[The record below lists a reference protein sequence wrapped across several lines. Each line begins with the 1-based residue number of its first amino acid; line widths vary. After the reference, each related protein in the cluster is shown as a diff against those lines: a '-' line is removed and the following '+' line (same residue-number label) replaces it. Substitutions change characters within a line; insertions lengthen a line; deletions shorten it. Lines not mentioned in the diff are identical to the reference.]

1 MDFKPAFPGNETVS
15 CIRISAPTL
24 DDLLAIVN
32 DGLKT
37 PLETFSV
44 KDLSVKRPTHILA
57 LISLASWWPSSR
69 SEGND
74 LNGRV
79 WGCNGSDVDAEIQ
92 SPVIFREEAPNPGA
106 DGQHRNQDGFRGD
119 ASYVFSF
126 EVWTEKVPL
135 TWLECICRRY
145 WRRDVAI
152 WCGNELPN
160 HTRKAYWLRNNDAT
174 RQVEITEHLLPPKPP
189 YFTMRRP

>member
-1 MDFKPAFPGNETVS
+1 MDFKPAFPRNETVS
-15 CIRISAPTL
+15 CIRSAPTL

-69 SEGND
+69 NEGND

-92 SPVIFREEAPNPGA
+92 SPGNLPRRGSKPQRRWATSQSGRFPRRRIVRLFLRGLDGESAP
-106 DGQHRNQDGFRGD
+106 
-119 ASYVFSF
+119 
-126 EVWTEKVPL
+126 
-135 TWLECICRRY
+135 
-145 WRRDVAI
+145 
-152 WCGNELPN
+152 
-160 HTRKAYWLRNNDAT
+160 
-174 RQVEITEHLLPPKPP
+174 HLVG
-189 YFTMRRP
+189 MHM